1 MCVHILLVNA
11 DCSFLEN
18 IELMLL
24 WLIFRL
30 QVILETLKEKR
41 GNLKKLFI
49 YFWLCWV
56 FIATEALLELQAWAS
71 HCGGFSYLLQS
82 TGRRLQG
89 FSSCGLWA

>member
-1 MCVHILLVNA
+1 MYSVFLIISLMCVHILLVNA

-56 FIATEALLELQAWAS
+56 FIATEALL
-71 HCGGFSYLLQS
+71 
-82 TGRRLQG
+82 
-89 FSSCGLWA
+89 

>member
-30 QVILETLKEKR
+30 QIILETLKEKR
-41 GNLKKLFI
+41 GN
-49 YFWLCWV
+49 
-56 FIATEALLELQAWAS
+56 
-71 HCGGFSYLLQS
+71 
-82 TGRRLQG
+82 
-89 FSSCGLWA
+89 